1 VSAASGGRGHLAL
14 CAGIGGAAGLAAGLS
29 APGIGGGGTA
39 AVAFVYATQGLAGAL
54 LGRALEAPDA
64 PHAATERLARA
75 LLLGPLALTIQMLCF
90 AALGLPFGVASLTLP
105 WWLIAGAVTWRA
117 NRDAQ
122 AAGRPAPRPPGGGA
136 RTAVIVLA
144 GVLVVSSLVVGL
156 QMPVHTGD
164 AMNNYAVNAR
174 VFETQRGL
182 APETLAALAVPGH
195 TENPPLVAL
204 NEALI
209 FLAAGPARAWAIK
222 PFFTLAYAALL
233 LLVIEACFRELD
245 ARHAVPVALLAM
257 LTPIWASQAS
267 DGYADL
273 RLTAGVLLLALEG
286 RALWRA
292 RATRALPAFIAA
304 ALVCAATKHEG
315 VALAGLACGLPLL
328 AAVRRRLRP
337 RAATAA
343 IVATLALALAWPLYA
358 ARTASMPLPLMEP
371 LWHDVGRALGRLPEV
386 VARMAA
392 LTLDT
397 LAARRPRRRVRP
409 DAALPPHRRARVA
422 GGLRPPRRPLR
433 RGVRAHAGG
442 PGLARAHRRHAPG
455 RARLALGAAG
465 GRGGTA
471 PAGRHRWPDR
481 GGGGRSV
488 GRHARPLILRR
499 VTRPVRAA
507 LHPARIAGHADR
519 LDVRRRELAMTAA
532 RIACL
537 GLVLICCTG
546 SPGSCVDFDGQ
557 TVVTRVDV
565 DKDRLDMLI
574 VYRDLHT
581 TEPDTAGALAQ
592 LETLRADERWIAFF
606 SNWPFMMHVEAMLD
620 DAEPEEP
627 AYAALLAAMGE
638 RIEVRPGP
646 LWIDETG
653 RLCGRQLLR
662 VTGLADLIDRINA
675 AIREDWAD
683 AEERADAFDE
693 FDEESLA
700 LLGTAV
706 ERGHDFVSLRG
717 SALAF
722 TLPISDAGFIEMK
735 RRVLREALKEASDAW
750 GRPPEESGKRREMDA
765 ALEFLAV
772 NEWSVERSDGY
783 VTFVLGN
790 PHADRWTME
799 VPPVGRNKRHGTLLP
814 ALRDAG
820 WTLLGPEEEQAASVE
835 FEAFVVED

>member
-397 LAARRPRRRVRP
+397 DAKGHLFWGLFWPLAALVVAFGLTRPSRRTAVLGWL
-409 DAALPPHRRARVA
+409 AAFAL
-422 GGLRPPRRPLR
+422 
-433 RGVRAHAGG
+433 HAGLYVAVFALT
-442 PGLARAHRRHAPG
+442 PEDLAWH
-455 RARLALGAAG
+455 
-465 GRGGTA
+465 
-471 PAGRHRWPDR
+471 
-481 GGGGRSV
+481 
-488 GRHARPLILRR
+488 
-499 VTRPVRAA
+499 
-507 LHPARIAGHADR
+507 
-519 LDVRRRELAMTAA
+519 
-532 RIACL
+532 
-537 GLVLICCTG
+537 VL
-546 SPGSCVDFDGQ
+546 
-557 TVVTRVDV
+557 
-565 DKDRLDMLI
+565 
-574 VYRDLHT
+574 
-581 TEPDTAGALAQ
+581 TAGTRLVV
-592 LETLRADERWIAFF
+592 
-606 SNWPFMMHVEAMLD
+606 HVS
-620 DAEPEEP
+620 PW
-627 AYAALLAAMGE
+627 ALLA
-638 RIEVRPGP
+638 V
-646 LWIDETG
+646 
-653 RLCGRQLLR
+653 
-662 VTGLADLIDRINA
+662 V
-675 AIREDWAD
+675 
-683 AEERADAFDE
+683 
-693 FDEESLA
+693 
-700 LLGTAV
+700 
-706 ERGHDFVSLRG
+706 
-717 SALAF
+717 
-722 TLPISDAGFIEMK
+722 
-735 RRVLREALKEASDAW
+735 
-750 GRPPEESGKRREMDA
+750 A
-765 ALEFLAV
+765 ALRPQAGTGGPIV
-772 NEWSVERSDGY
+772 AAA
-783 VTFVLGN
+783 
-790 PHADRWTME
+790 ADRSA
-799 VPPVGRNKRHGTLLP
+799 GTP
-814 ALRDAG
+814 ARL
-820 WTLLGPEEEQAASVE
+820 S
-835 FEAFVVED
+835 

>member
-1 VSAASGGRGHLAL
+1 
-14 CAGIGGAAGLAAGLS
+14 
-29 APGIGGGGTA
+29 
-39 AVAFVYATQGLAGAL
+39 
-54 LGRALEAPDA
+54 
-64 PHAATERLARA
+64 
-75 LLLGPLALTIQMLCF
+75 
-90 AALGLPFGVASLTLP
+90 
-105 WWLIAGAVTWRA
+105 
-117 NRDAQ
+117 
-122 AAGRPAPRPPGGGA
+122 
-136 RTAVIVLA
+136 
-144 GVLVVSSLVVGL
+144 
-156 QMPVHTGD
+156 
-164 AMNNYAVNAR
+164 
-174 VFETQRGL
+174 
-182 APETLAALAVPGH
+182 
-195 TENPPLVAL
+195 
-204 NEALI
+204 
-209 FLAAGPARAWAIK
+209 
-222 PFFTLAYAALL
+222 
-233 LLVIEACFRELD
+233 
-245 ARHAVPVALLAM
+245 
-257 LTPIWASQAS
+257 
-267 DGYADL
+267 
-273 RLTAGVLLLALEG
+273 
-286 RALWRA
+286 
-292 RATRALPAFIAA
+292 
-304 ALVCAATKHEG
+304 
-315 VALAGLACGLPLL
+315 
-328 AAVRRRLRP
+328 
-337 RAATAA
+337 
-343 IVATLALALAWPLYA
+343 
-358 ARTASMPLPLMEP
+358 
-371 LWHDVGRALGRLPEV
+371 
-386 VARMAA
+386 
-392 LTLDT
+392 
-397 LAARRPRRRVRP
+397 
-409 DAALPPHRRARVA
+409 
-422 GGLRPPRRPLR
+422 
-433 RGVRAHAGG
+433 
-442 PGLARAHRRHAPG
+442 
-455 RARLALGAAG
+455 
-465 GRGGTA
+465 
-471 PAGRHRWPDR
+471 
-481 GGGGRSV
+481 
-488 GRHARPLILRR
+488 
-499 VTRPVRAA
+499 
-507 LHPARIAGHADR
+507 
-519 LDVRRRELAMTAA
+519 MTAA